1 MNFIFRIKKTM
12 NFKTINLYNVKFYVL
27 ILSLIY
33 SCTSEVNI
41 NSVNKNQLNKET
53 SLYLK
58 QHSENPINWQRWSN
72 SIFDVSQELDKLLV
86 ISIGYSSCHW
96 CHVMEEETFTNDSIA
111 KVMNANFIN
120 IKVDREE
127 NPDVDQAY
135 MTASQLMT
143 GMGGWPLNVITLPD
157 GSPIYAGT
165 YHTTSQWND
174 ILKRIVRLKEDN
186 YDGLKEIAAN
196 VKNGVKD
203 VNTIQKQEEIS
214 DFNSE
219 FLNSNIEGWMERW
232 DLEFGGDIAQQKFVS
247 PSKYLFLLNYGRI
260 YKDQKVLN
268 HVKNTLDI
276 IASSG
281 LNDFIEGGFYRYTVD
296 NEWKIPHFEKMLYD
310 QAQMISLFSMGY
322 KVFGDQSFK
331 DIVSNTILFLSNK
344 MSSTDGLYYA
354 AMDADTDGE
363 EGKYYSYEMDE
374 LKMISE
380 NTDFDLFLSYYNID
394 VENPWEKNRFL
405 LLPNKFNYEKKWI
418 DSNNVSKKEISD
430 LITIWEKNINDIK
443 EDRTKPR
450 IDDKI
455 IVSWNA
461 LAIIGL
467 IDAYDAFKNE
477 DYISIAKSMF
487 KELKD
492 NSYRKGQLIHTYKEN
507 QFQEGV
513 LEDYAYL
520 SKAAMRLFQATG
532 DISYFDFSKKVIDNA
547 LELFND
553 EQSDLLK
560 YSNNEE
566 LFTKVISIDDGVTPS
581 PNSIIAEQLFSI
593 GHVIFDDEYLDL
605 SDKMVS
611 AVQKIIDGNINS
623 YSVWANNI
631 LNRVESFYEI
641 AVIGPNAKLI
651 TDEITKNFTP
661 NTIVVQSNIESKI
674 PLFIDRFFEDETYI
688 YVCQNKTCQRPET
701 NIKLALEQVPY
712 IN

>member
-219 FLNSNIEGWMERW
+219 FLNSNIEDWMERW

-322 KVFGDQSFK
+322 KVFGDQSYK

-477 DYISIAKSMF
+477 DYISLAKSMF

-492 NSYRKGQLIHTYKEN
+492 NSYRKGKLIHTYKEN

-532 DISYFDFSKKVIDNA
+532 NISYFDFSKKVIDNA

>member
-322 KVFGDQSFK
+322 KVFGDQSYK

-477 DYISIAKSMF
+477 DYISLAKSMF

-492 NSYRKGQLIHTYKEN
+492 NSYRKGKLIHTYKEN

-532 DISYFDFSKKVIDNA
+532 NISYFDFSKKVIDNA